1 MAETSGGT
9 PTGWRI
15 SKACQ
20 ECRKRKIRCNG
31 LNPCKTCH
39 LRNTAC
45 VYRDFVRQRRK
56 KYEYER
62 SQQNGSTSRKTS
74 IGNGDGDGDSLDLT
88 QPPGR
93 TSSSMQDLPNSVSA
107 THMASP
113 SCQMQLY
120 YGPTSHFSLIQH
132 VYRDLFANPT
142 NQPGAPSREVEQAGE
157 GLDLFSHRRI
167 FFGAPDTHD
176 GGKGPSSGDTSSMFL
191 PYELA
196 KLFLSRYLSTL
207 YCLTPYRPRAYFEH
221 CLDQLYSFSPVLHPD
236 TLSQS
241 SLLLVLAIGSLGT
254 EYYTWGEILFE
265 RAKTLLTAF
274 DDVNEQGRPNSTFLH
289 LGSAARKAFSAGLH
303 KDAPSDDI
311 QSKESIEERRTTFWC
326 LYFYETYA
334 HPPFS

>member
-1 MAETSGGT
+1 MRPTASMNQFSDMAETSGET

-39 LRNTAC
+39 LRNTPC

-62 SQQNGSTSRKTS
+62 SQQNGSTSRKAS
-74 IGNGDGDGDSLDLT
+74 LGDGDRDSLDLP

-93 TSSSMQDLPNSVSA
+93 ISSSMQDLPNSVSA

-113 SCQMQLY
+113 SCQMHLY
-120 YGPTSHFSLIQH
+120 YGPPSHFSLMQH
-132 VYRDLFANPT
+132 VYRDLVANPT
-142 NQPGAPSREVEQAGE
+142 SQPGAPSREVEQAGA
-157 GLDLFSHRRI
+157 GLDLFSLRRI
-167 FFGAPDTHD
+167 FFGAPDTHE
-176 GGKGPSSGDTSSMFL
+176 GGKGSSSGDTSSMFL

-196 KLFLSRYLSTL
+196 KFLLTRYLSTL
-207 YCLTPYRPRAYFEH
+207 YNLVPYRPKAYFEQ
-221 CLDQLYSFSPVLHPD
+221 CLDQLYNSLPALHPD

-241 SLLLVLAIGSLGT
+241 SLLIVLAIGSLGT

-265 RAKTLLTAF
+265 RAKALLTAF
-274 DDVNEQGRPNSTFLH
+274 DDVVNLQTVQISLLMIG
-289 LGSAARKAFSAGLH
+289 
-303 KDAPSDDI
+303 PSFPM
-311 QSKESIEERRTTFWC
+311 QRLC
-326 LYFYETYA
+326 
-334 HPPFS
+334 